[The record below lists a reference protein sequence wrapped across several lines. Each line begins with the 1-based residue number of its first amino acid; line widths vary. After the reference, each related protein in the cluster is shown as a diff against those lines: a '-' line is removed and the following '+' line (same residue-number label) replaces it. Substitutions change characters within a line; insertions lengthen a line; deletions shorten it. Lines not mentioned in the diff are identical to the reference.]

1 MCSKHTLF
9 QASHCRA
16 CQGAQLDKA
25 PTTLEPIRALGCP
38 QNPAPCLPTVMTAMA
53 VFLIVLV
60 SQILT
65 SIIATVMLFYT
76 NIVVV
81 CASNA

>member
-1 MCSKHTLF
+1 
-9 QASHCRA
+9 
-16 CQGAQLDKA
+16 
-25 PTTLEPIRALGCP
+25 
-38 QNPAPCLPTVMTAMA
+38 MTAMA